1 MIDVYELQQKKCLK
15 LYIGEQK
22 KYFMLCHEQK
32 SANDQKRIV
41 LRSPLQVR
49 NALKIPMEIKL
60 ELDIGDDSQ
69 QEEAKMGSNQLMR
82 KASDFSSFRLHLDP
96 DSSTIIPMKM
106 MLFECFRIRPLSLKG
121 KNNSNT
127 GEDYDIAR
135 FEDEDLYGWSN
146 SA

>member
-106 MLFECFRIRPLSLKG
+106 MLFE
-121 KNNSNT
+121 
-127 GEDYDIAR
+127 
-135 FEDEDLYGWSN
+135 
-146 SA
+146 